1 MLEVKDLHCSYGT
14 TQVLKGVDLNVN
26 KGEVISILGS
36 SGSGKTTLLRCIS
49 FLQKADSGT
58 IRFDDFEKD
67 ITQLKHSEIR
77 ALRMK
82 MGYVFQNFNLFR
94 NMTVKQNVLEG
105 LITARGVD
113 RATADKT
120 ADEVLEKVGMLHRK
134 DFYPDQLSG
143 GQQQRV
149 AIARAIAFKPEVLL
163 FDEPTSALD
172 PELTREVLNT
182 ITQLAADGLTL
193 VVVTHEMGFA
203 RNVSDRIIFM
213 ENGVVAEE
221 APAKEFFLRVDEL
234 SILVVGQDIAQLTN
248 GKLTERFVVAVFLR
262 DDVLVHVVGGVAHH
276 LPDAVGLDFKFHRV
290 GRIVIVPFR
299 TLQFFNQISAQRQF
313 FGCFHKTV
321 CIGVEHIRFLGGAA
335 AGGVDH
341 GNAGLITLVI

>member
-49 FLQKADSGT
+49 FLQKADSGI

-149 AIARAIAFKPEVLL
+149 GLVRALAAEPRIMLL
-163 FDEPTSALD
+163 DEPFGAID
-172 PELTREVLNT
+172 ALTRASLQDELLRIHRGSGKT
-182 ITQLAADGLTL
+182 FIF
-193 VVVTHEMGFA
+193 VTH
-203 RNVSDRIIFM
+203 D
-213 ENGVVAEE
+213 VAE
-221 APAKEFFLRVDEL
+221 AMKLATK
-234 SILVVGQDIAQLTN
+234 ILVVDAGRVQQFASPDELIARPATP
-248 GKLTERFVVAVFLR
+248 FVRELLATQGFLAPTGR
-262 DDVLVHVVGGVAHH
+262 DAA
-276 LPDAVGLDFKFHRV
+276 PKASPE
-290 GRIVIVPFR
+290 GR
-299 TLQFFNQISAQRQF
+299 
-313 FGCFHKTV
+313 
-321 CIGVEHIRFLGGAA
+321 
-335 AGGVDH
+335 
-341 GNAGLITLVI
+341 

>member
-113 RATADKT
+113 CATADKT

-172 PELTREVLNT
+172 PQTT
-182 ITQLAADGLTL
+182 KAILTL
-193 VVVTHEMGFA
+193 LKDLNQKLNLTIVMITHEMAVVKEICDHVAIMEHGQVVEQGEVFSLFA
-203 RNVSDRIIFM
+203 DPKQPITQNFIRTTSNLQKIEELIAEGSPVVQLQPGEVIVRLSYIQKNVSEPLISTLSQRFQISLNIIF
-213 ENGVVAEE
+213 A
-221 APAKEFFLRVDEL
+221 D
-234 SILVVGQDIAQLTN
+234 S
-248 GKLTERFVVAVFLR
+248 
-262 DDVLVHVVGGVAHH
+262 
-276 LPDAVGLDFKFHRV
+276 
-290 GRIVIVPFR
+290 
-299 TLQFFNQISAQRQF
+299 
-313 FGCFHKTV
+313 
-321 CIGVEHIRFLGGAA
+321 
-335 AGGVDH
+335 
-341 GNAGLITLVI
+341 